1 MKIPRRFFPVVF
13 AFFLT
18 IIMVFV
24 ITGIGT
30 AVHLG
35 FPPDFFAHWARAWLA
50 AWVVAFPVAIFVA
63 PFARR
68 LTERVLG

>member
-18 IIMVFV
+18 IMMVFI
-24 ITGIGT
+24 ITGVGT
-30 AVHLG
+30 AINIG
-35 FPPDFFAHWARAWLA
+35 IPPDFFVRWMKAWIV
-50 AWVVAFPVAIFVA
+50 AWMVAFPVAIFVA

-68 LTERVLG
+68 LAERVLD